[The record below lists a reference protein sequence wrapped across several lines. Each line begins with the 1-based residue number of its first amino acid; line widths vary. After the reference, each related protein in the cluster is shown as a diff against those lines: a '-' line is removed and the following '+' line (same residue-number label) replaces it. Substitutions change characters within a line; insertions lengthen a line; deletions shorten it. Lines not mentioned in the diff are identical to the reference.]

1 MFYRLDALLPTSS
14 IRTFKLDSCQYHVQ
28 SRPRWFGS
36 RRQLFVDFDASVDE
50 PLYCS
55 DTEARVNNL
64 ARVVAWQLS
73 RNGNRPLL
81 IVLMTSP
88 APMSLQ
94 HMLWCGIFITV
105 VCYQLFHCDFWYRD
119 GSSAQVTYTVTDCD
133 ANSREL
139 PVEVTR
145 GGLLTTNS
153 FVGQACLLVSSVED
167 FGLNDFGVNQSA
179 LVHIKVY
186 IFWLLNLM

>member
-1 MFYRLDALLPTSS
+1 MVTISITAVRWSASKCVEALAIADYRS
-14 IRTFKLDSCQYHVQ
+14 
-28 SRPRWFGS
+28 PRNAT
-36 RRQLFVDFDASVDE
+36 R
-50 PLYCS
+50 
-55 DTEARVNNL
+55 
-64 ARVVAWQLS
+64 S